1 MIKAC
6 NTYSLNDL
14 PLGTKGRVLA
24 LGMFDGLH
32 MGHLDIIKKA
42 VSVAERDGLTST
54 VQTFRNLF
62 KQDSKTLYTPTERL
76 KLVSQTGADELLV
89 LDFDEVKDMEPE
101 EYLRNILLYRCIAD
115 TLIMGEDY
123 RFGKDAKGDV
133 AMIKAFAKENDIRVI
148 VVKDHLLEGTD
159 KKISTTWLRDA
170 LSEGDADLARD
181 LCGGRDY
188 VYSGRC
194 VQGKQMGRQMGFPTA
209 NIIVPEDKFVVR
221 RGVYVSR
228 VHLGKRT
235 LYGVTNIG
243 RRPTL
248 EDAVNDVVET
258 YIFDFDEDIYGADL
272 EIGLM
277 HFLRPESKMTSKE
290 ELINAVRLWN
300 TLKTT
305 LKPQK
310 RSAESYILLFVVI
323 YQGFTDPY

>member
-1 MIKAC
+1 MIKVC

-14 PLGTKGRVLA
+14 PLGTKGRVIA

-32 MGHLDIIKKA
+32 LGHLDIIRKA

-62 KQDSKTLYTPTERL
+62 KQDSKTLYTAEERL
-76 KLVSQTGADELLV
+76 DLISRTGADELLV

-101 EYLRNILLYRCIAD
+101 DYLNNVILYRCVAD

-123 RFGKDAKGDV
+123 RFGKDARGDV
-133 AMIKAFAKENDIRVI
+133 AMIKEFAKENDIRVI

-159 KKISTTWLRDA
+159 RKISTTWLRDA
-170 LSEGDADLARD
+170 LAEGDADLARE
-181 LCGGRDY
+181 LCGGRNY
-188 VYSGRC
+188 IYSGGC
-194 VQGKQMGRQMGFPTA
+194 VQGKQMGREMGFPTA
-209 NIIVPEDKFVVR
+209 NIIVPSDKFVVR

-228 VHLGKRT
+228 VRLGQRV

-258 YIFDFDEDIYGADL
+258 YIFDFDEDIYGAKL
-272 EIGLM
+272 EVELM

-290 ELINAVRLWN
+290 ELIDAVNLN
-300 TLKTT
+300 KAQALEYIKN
-305 LKPQK
+305 LN
-310 RSAESYILLFVVI
+310 SAVN
-323 YQGFTDPY
+323 

>member
-1 MIKAC
+1 MIKVC

-14 PLGTKGRVLA
+14 PLGTKGRVIA

-32 MGHLDIIKKA
+32 LGHLDIIRKA

-62 KQDSKTLYTPTERL
+62 KQDSKTLYTADERL
-76 KLVSQTGADELLV
+76 DLISRTGADELLV

-101 EYLRNILLYRCIAD
+101 DYLKNVILYRCVAD

-123 RFGKDAKGDV
+123 RFGKDAGGDV
-133 AMIKAFAKENDIRVI
+133 AMIKEFAKENDIRVI

-159 KKISTTWLRDA
+159 RKISTTWLRDA
-170 LSEGDADLARD
+170 LAEGNADLARE
-181 LCGGRDY
+181 LCGGRNY
-188 VYSGRC
+188 IYSGRC
-194 VQGKQMGRQMGFPTA
+194 VQGKQMGREMGFPTA
-209 NIIVPEDKFVVR
+209 NIIVPSDKFVVR

-228 VHLGKRT
+228 VRLGQRI

-258 YIFDFDEDIYGADL
+258 YIFDFDEDIYGAKL
-272 EIGLM
+272 EVELM

-290 ELINAVRLWN
+290 ELIDAVNLN
-300 TLKTT
+300 KAQALEYIKN
-305 LKPQK
+305 LN
-310 RSAESYILLFVVI
+310 SAVN
-323 YQGFTDPY
+323 

>member
-1 MIKAC
+1 MIKVC

-14 PLGTKGRVLA
+14 PLGTKGRVIA

-32 MGHLDIIKKA
+32 MGHLDIIRKA

-62 KQDSKTLYTPTERL
+62 KQDSKTLYTAEERL
-76 KLVSQTGADELLV
+76 DLVSRTGADELLV
-89 LDFDEVKDMEPE
+89 LDFNEVKDMEPE
-101 EYLRNILLYRCIAD
+101 EYLKNVILYRCIAD

-133 AMIKAFAKENDIRVI
+133 TMIKEFAKENDIRVI

-170 LSEGDADLARD
+170 LSEGDADLARA
-181 LCGGRDY
+181 LCGGRNY
-188 VYSGRC
+188 IYTGRC
-194 VQGKQMGRQMGFPTA
+194 VKGKQMGREMGFPTA
-209 NIIVPEDKFVVR
+209 NLIVPEDKFVVR

-228 VHLGKRT
+228 VHLGQRT

-258 YIFDFDEDIYGADL
+258 YIFDFDEDIYGAKL
-272 EIGLM
+272 EVELM
-277 HFLRPESKMTSKE
+277 HFLRPESKMTSME
-290 ELINAVRLWN
+290 ELINAVNLN
-300 TLKTT
+300 KKQALEYVKN
-305 LKPQK
+305 LN
-310 RSAESYILLFVVI
+310 SAVN
-323 YQGFTDPY
+323 

>member
-1 MIKAC
+1 MIKVC

-14 PLGTKGRVLA
+14 PLGTKGRVIA

-32 MGHLDIIKKA
+32 LGHLDIIRKA

-62 KQDSKTLYTPTERL
+62 KQDSKTLYTAEERMDL
-76 KLVSQTGADELLV
+76 ISRTGADELLV

-101 EYLRNILLYRCIAD
+101 DYLKNVILYRCVAD

-123 RFGKDAKGDV
+123 RFGKDARGDV
-133 AMIKAFAKENDIRVI
+133 AMIKEFAKENDIRVI

-159 KKISTTWLRDA
+159 RKISTTWLRDA
-170 LSEGDADLARD
+170 LAEGDADLARE
-181 LCGGRDY
+181 LCGGRNY
-188 VYSGRC
+188 IYSGRC
-194 VQGKQMGRQMGFPTA
+194 VQGKQMGREMGFPTA
-209 NIIVPEDKFVVR
+209 NIIVPSDKFVVR

-228 VHLGKRT
+228 VRLGQRI

-258 YIFDFDEDIYGADL
+258 YIFDFDEDIYGARL
-272 EIGLM
+272 EVELM

-290 ELINAVRLWN
+290 ELIDAVNLN
-300 TLKTT
+300 KAQALEYIKN
-305 LKPQK
+305 LN
-310 RSAESYILLFVVI
+310 SAVN
-323 YQGFTDPY
+323 

>member
-1 MIKAC
+1 MIKVC

-14 PLGTKGRVLA
+14 PLGTKGRVIA

-32 MGHLDIIKKA
+32 LGHLDIIRKA

-62 KQDSKTLYTPTERL
+62 KQDSKTLYTAEERL
-76 KLVSQTGADELLV
+76 DLISRTGADELLV
-89 LDFDEVKDMEPE
+89 LDFDGVKDMEPE
-101 EYLRNILLYRCIAD
+101 DYLKNVILYRCVAD

-123 RFGKDAKGDV
+123 RFGKDARGDV
-133 AMIKAFAKENDIRVI
+133 AMIKEFAKANDIRVI

-159 KKISTTWLRDA
+159 RKISTTWLRDA
-170 LSEGDADLARD
+170 LAEGDADLARD
-181 LCGGRDY
+181 LCGGRNY
-188 VYSGRC
+188 IYSGRC
-194 VQGKQMGRQMGFPTA
+194 VQGKQMGREMGFPTA
-209 NIIVPEDKFVVR
+209 NIIVPSDKFVVR

-228 VHLGKRT
+228 VRLGQRI

-258 YIFDFDEDIYGADL
+258 YIFDFDEDIYGAKL
-272 EIGLM
+272 EVELM

-290 ELINAVRLWN
+290 ELIDAVNLN
-300 TLKTT
+300 KAQALEYIKN
-305 LKPQK
+305 LN
-310 RSAESYILLFVVI
+310 SAVN
-323 YQGFTDPY
+323 

>member
-1 MIKAC
+1 MIKVC

-14 PLGTKGRVLA
+14 PLGTKGRVIA

-32 MGHLDIIKKA
+32 LGHLDIIRKA

-62 KQDSKTLYTPTERL
+62 KQDSKTLYTAEERL
-76 KLVSQTGADELLV
+76 DLISRTGADELLV

-101 EYLRNILLYRCIAD
+101 DYLKNVILYRCVAD

-123 RFGKDAKGDV
+123 RFGKDARGDV
-133 AMIKAFAKENDIRVI
+133 AMIKEFAKENDIRVI

-159 KKISTTWLRDA
+159 RKISTTWLRDA
-170 LSEGDADLARD
+170 LAEGDADLARE
-181 LCGGRDY
+181 LCGGRNY
-188 VYSGRC
+188 IYSGRC
-194 VQGKQMGRQMGFPTA
+194 VQGKQMGRKMGFPTA
-209 NIIVPEDKFVVR
+209 NIIVPSDKFVVR

-228 VHLGKRT
+228 VRLGQRI

-258 YIFDFDEDIYGADL
+258 YIFDFDEDIYGAKL
-272 EIGLM
+272 EVELM

-290 ELINAVRLWN
+290 ELIDAVNLN
-300 TLKTT
+300 KAQALEYIKN
-305 LKPQK
+305 LN
-310 RSAESYILLFVVI
+310 SAVN
-323 YQGFTDPY
+323 

>member
-1 MIKAC
+1 MIKVC

-14 PLGTKGRVLA
+14 PLGTKGRVIA

-32 MGHLDIIKKA
+32 LGHLDIIRKA

-62 KQDSKTLYTPTERL
+62 KQDSKTLYTAEERL
-76 KLVSQTGADELLV
+76 DLISRTGADELLV

-101 EYLRNILLYRCIAD
+101 DYLKNVILYRCIAD

-123 RFGKDAKGDV
+123 RFGKAARGDV
-133 AMIKAFAKENDIRVI
+133 DMIKEFAKANDIRVI

-159 KKISTTWLRDA
+159 RKISTTWLRDA
-170 LSEGDADLARD
+170 LAEGDADLARE
-181 LCGGRDY
+181 LCGGRNY
-188 VYSGRC
+188 IYSGRC
-194 VQGKQMGRQMGFPTA
+194 VQGKQMGREMGFPTA
-209 NIIVPEDKFVVR
+209 NIIVPSDKFVVR

-228 VHLGKRT
+228 VRLGQRI

-258 YIFDFDEDIYGADL
+258 YIFDFDEDIYGAKL
-272 EIGLM
+272 EVELM
-277 HFLRPESKMTSKE
+277 NFLRPESKMTSKE
-290 ELINAVRLWN
+290 ELINAVNLN
-300 TLKTT
+300 KEQALEYIKN
-305 LKPQK
+305 LN
-310 RSAESYILLFVVI
+310 SAVN
-323 YQGFTDPY
+323 

>member
-1 MIKAC
+1 MIKVC

-14 PLGTKGRVLA
+14 PLGTKGRVIA

-32 MGHLDIIKKA
+32 LGHLDIIRKA

-62 KQDSKTLYTPTERL
+62 KQDSKTLYTAEERL
-76 KLVSQTGADELLV
+76 DLISRTGADELLV

-101 EYLRNILLYRCIAD
+101 DYLKNVILYRCVAD

-123 RFGKDAKGDV
+123 RFGKDARGDV
-133 AMIKAFAKENDIRVI
+133 AMIKEFAKGNDIRVI

-159 KKISTTWLRDA
+159 RKISTTWLRDA
-170 LSEGDADLARD
+170 LAEGDADLARD
-181 LCGGRDY
+181 LCGGRNY
-188 VYSGRC
+188 IYSGRC
-194 VQGKQMGRQMGFPTA
+194 VQGKQMGREMGFPTA
-209 NIIVPEDKFVVR
+209 NIIVPEDKYVVR

-228 VHLGKRT
+228 VRLGQRI

-258 YIFDFDEDIYGADL
+258 YIFDFDENIYGAKL
-272 EIGLM
+272 EVELM

-290 ELINAVRLWN
+290 ELIDAVNLN
-300 TLKTT
+300 KAQALEYIKN
-305 LKPQK
+305 LN
-310 RSAESYILLFVVI
+310 SAVN
-323 YQGFTDPY
+323 

>member
-1 MIKAC
+1 MIKVC

-14 PLGTKGRVLA
+14 PLGTKGRVIA

-32 MGHLDIIKKA
+32 LGHLDIIRKA

-62 KQDSKTLYTPTERL
+62 KQDSKTLYTAEERL
-76 KLVSQTGADELLV
+76 DLISRTGADELLV

-101 EYLRNILLYRCIAD
+101 DYLKNVILYRCVAD

-123 RFGKDAKGDV
+123 RFGKDAGGDV
-133 AMIKAFAKENDIRVI
+133 AMIKEFAKENDIRVI

-159 KKISTTWLRDA
+159 RKISTTWLRDA
-170 LSEGDADLARD
+170 LAEGDADLARD
-181 LCGGRDY
+181 LCGGRNY
-188 VYSGRC
+188 IYSGRC
-194 VQGKQMGRQMGFPTA
+194 VKGKQMGREMGFPTA
-209 NIIVPEDKFVVR
+209 NIIVPSDKFVVR

-228 VHLGKRT
+228 VRLGQRI

-258 YIFDFDEDIYGADL
+258 YIFDFDKDIYGAKL
-272 EIGLM
+272 EVELM

-290 ELINAVRLWN
+290 ELIDAVNLN
-300 TLKTT
+300 KAQALEYIKN
-305 LKPQK
+305 LN
-310 RSAESYILLFVVI
+310 SAVN
-323 YQGFTDPY
+323 

>member
-1 MIKAC
+1 MIKVC

-14 PLGTKGRVLA
+14 PLGTKGRVIA

-32 MGHLDIIKKA
+32 LGHLDIIRKA

-62 KQDSKTLYTPTERL
+62 KQDSKTLYTAEERL
-76 KLVSQTGADELLV
+76 DLISRTGADELLV

-101 EYLRNILLYRCIAD
+101 DYLKNVILYRCVAD

-123 RFGKDAKGDV
+123 RFGKDARGDV
-133 AMIKAFAKENDIRVI
+133 AMIKEFAKANDIRVI

-159 KKISTTWLRDA
+159 RKISTTWLRDA
-170 LSEGDADLARD
+170 LAEGDADLARD
-181 LCGGRDY
+181 LCGGRNY
-188 VYSGRC
+188 IYSGRC
-194 VQGKQMGRQMGFPTA
+194 VQGKQMGREMGFPTA
-209 NIIVPEDKFVVR
+209 NIIVPEDKYVVR

-228 VHLGKRT
+228 VRLGQRI

-258 YIFDFDEDIYGADL
+258 YIFDFDENIYGAKL
-272 EIGLM
+272 EVELM

-290 ELINAVRLWN
+290 ELINAVNLN
-300 TLKTT
+300 KAQALEYVKN
-305 LKPQK
+305 LN
-310 RSAESYILLFVVI
+310 SAVN
-323 YQGFTDPY
+323 

>member
-1 MIKAC
+1 MIKVC
-6 NTYSLNDL
+6 NTFSLNDL
-14 PLGTKGRVLA
+14 PLGTKGRVIA

-32 MGHLDIIKKA
+32 LGHLDIIRKA

-62 KQDSKTLYTPTERL
+62 KQDSKTLYTADERL
-76 KLVSQTGADELLV
+76 DLISRTGADELLV

-101 EYLRNILLYRCIAD
+101 DYLKNVILYRCVAD

-123 RFGKDAKGDV
+123 RFGKDAWGDV
-133 AMIKAFAKENDIRVI
+133 AMIKEFAKENDIRVI

-159 KKISTTWLRDA
+159 RKISTTWLRDA
-170 LSEGDADLARD
+170 LAEGNADLARE
-181 LCGGRDY
+181 LCGGRNY
-188 VYSGRC
+188 IYSGRC
-194 VQGKQMGRQMGFPTA
+194 VQGKQMGREMGFPTA
-209 NIIVPEDKFVVR
+209 NIIVPSDKFVVR

-228 VHLGKRT
+228 VRLGQRI

-258 YIFDFDEDIYGADL
+258 YIFDFDEDIYGAKL
-272 EIGLM
+272 EVELM

-290 ELINAVRLWN
+290 ELIDAVNLN
-300 TLKTT
+300 KAQALEYIKN
-305 LKPQK
+305 LN
-310 RSAESYILLFVVI
+310 SAVN
-323 YQGFTDPY
+323 

>member
-1 MIKAC
+1 MIKVC

-14 PLGTKGRVLA
+14 PLGTKGRVIA

-32 MGHLDIIKKA
+32 LGHLDIIRKA

-62 KQDSKTLYTPTERL
+62 KQDSKTLYTAEERL
-76 KLVSQTGADELLV
+76 DLISRTGADELLV

-101 EYLRNILLYRCIAD
+101 DYLKNVILYRCVAD

-123 RFGKDAKGDV
+123 RFGKDARGDV
-133 AMIKAFAKENDIRVI
+133 AMIKEFAKANDIRVI

-159 KKISTTWLRDA
+159 RKISTTWLRDA
-170 LSEGDADLARD
+170 LAEGDADLARD
-181 LCGGRDY
+181 LCGGRNY
-188 VYSGRC
+188 IYSGRC
-194 VQGKQMGRQMGFPTA
+194 VQGKQMGREMGFPTA
-209 NIIVPEDKFVVR
+209 NIIVPSDKFVVR

-228 VHLGKRT
+228 VRLGQRI

-258 YIFDFDEDIYGADL
+258 YIFDFDEDIYGAKL
-272 EIGLM
+272 EVELM

-290 ELINAVRLWN
+290 ELIDAVNLN
-300 TLKTT
+300 KAQALEYVKN
-305 LKPQK
+305 LN
-310 RSAESYILLFVVI
+310 SAVN
-323 YQGFTDPY
+323 

>member
-1 MIKAC
+1 MIKVC

-14 PLGTKGRVLA
+14 PLGTKGRVIA

-32 MGHLDIIKKA
+32 MGHLDIIRKA

-62 KQDSKTLYTPTERL
+62 KQDSKTLYTAEERL
-76 KLVSQTGADELLV
+76 DLVSRTGADELLV
-89 LDFDEVKDMEPE
+89 LDFNEVKDMEPE
-101 EYLRNILLYRCIAD
+101 EYLKNVILYRCIAD

-133 AMIKAFAKENDIRVI
+133 TMIKEFAKENDIRVI

-170 LSEGDADLARD
+170 LSEGDADLARA
-181 LCGGRDY
+181 LCGGRNY
-188 VYSGRC
+188 IYTGRC
-194 VQGKQMGRQMGFPTA
+194 VKGKQMGREMGFPTA
-209 NIIVPEDKFVVR
+209 NLIVPEDKFVVR

-228 VHLGKRT
+228 VRLGQRT

-258 YIFDFDEDIYGADL
+258 YIFDFDEDIYGAKL
-272 EIGLM
+272 EVELM
-277 HFLRPESKMTSKE
+277 HFLRPDSKMMSRE
-290 ELINAVRLWN
+290 ELIKAVNHNKAQALEYVKN
-300 TLKTT
+300 LN
-305 LKPQK
+305 
-310 RSAESYILLFVVI
+310 SAVN
-323 YQGFTDPY
+323 

>member
-1 MIKAC
+1 MIKVC

-14 PLGTKGRVLA
+14 PLGTKGRVIA

-32 MGHLDIIKKA
+32 LGHLDIIRKA

-62 KQDSKTLYTPTERL
+62 KQDSKTLYTAEERL
-76 KLVSQTGADELLV
+76 DLISRTGADELLV

-101 EYLRNILLYRCIAD
+101 DYLKNVILYRCVAD

-123 RFGKDAKGDV
+123 RFGKDARGDV
-133 AMIKAFAKENDIRVI
+133 AMVKEFAKENDIRVI
-148 VVKDHLLEGTD
+148 VVKDHLLEGTER
-159 KKISTTWLRDA
+159 KISTTWLRDA
-170 LSEGDADLARD
+170 LAEGDADLARD
-181 LCGGRDY
+181 LCGGRNY
-188 VYSGRC
+188 IYSGRC
-194 VQGKQMGRQMGFPTA
+194 VQGKQMGREMGFPTA
-209 NIIVPEDKFVVR
+209 NIIVPSDKFVVR

-228 VHLGKRT
+228 VRLGQRI

-258 YIFDFDEDIYGADL
+258 YIFDFDEDIYGAKL
-272 EIGLM
+272 EVELM

-290 ELINAVRLWN
+290 ELIDAVNLN
-300 TLKTT
+300 KAQALEYIKN
-305 LKPQK
+305 LN
-310 RSAESYILLFVVI
+310 SAVN
-323 YQGFTDPY
+323 

>member
-1 MIKAC
+1 MIKVC

-14 PLGTKGRVLA
+14 PLGTKGRVIA

-32 MGHLDIIKKA
+32 SGHMDIIRKA

-54 VQTFRNLF
+54 VQTFKNLF
-62 KQDSKTLYTPTERL
+62 KQDSKTLYTSEERL
-76 KLVSQTGADELLV
+76 NLVNRTGADELLV

-101 EYLRNILLYRCIAD
+101 DYLQNVLLYHCIAD

-133 AMIKAFAKENDIRVI
+133 AMIKEFSKENGIRVI

-159 KKISTTWLRDA
+159 RKISTTWLRDA
-170 LSEGDADLARD
+170 LAEGNVDLARS
-181 LCGGRDY
+181 LCGGRNY

-194 VQGKQMGRQMGFPTA
+194 VKGKQLGRSMGFPTA
-209 NIIVPEDKFVVR
+209 NIIVPEEKFVVR

-228 VHLGKRT
+228 VRLGQRI

-258 YIFDFDEDIYGADL
+258 FIFDFDEDIYGANL
-272 EIGLM
+272 EIELM

-290 ELINAVRLWN
+290 ELINAVNLN
-300 TLKTT
+300 KEQALEYIKN
-305 LKPQK
+305 LN
-310 RSAESYILLFVVI
+310 SAVN
-323 YQGFTDPY
+323 

>member
-1 MIKAC
+1 MIKVC

-14 PLGTKGRVLA
+14 PLGTKGRVIA

-32 MGHLDIIKKA
+32 LGHLDIIRKA

-62 KQDSKTLYTPTERL
+62 KQDSKTLYTAEERL
-76 KLVSQTGADELLV
+76 DLISRTGADELLV

-101 EYLRNILLYRCIAD
+101 DYLNNVILYRCVAD

-123 RFGKDAKGDV
+123 RFGKDARGDV
-133 AMIKAFAKENDIRVI
+133 AMIKEFAKENDIRVI

-159 KKISTTWLRDA
+159 RKISTTWLRDA
-170 LSEGDADLARD
+170 LAEGDADLARE
-181 LCGGRDY
+181 LCGGRNY
-188 VYSGRC
+188 IYSGRC
-194 VQGKQMGRQMGFPTA
+194 VQGKQMGREMGFPTA
-209 NIIVPEDKFVVR
+209 NIIVPSDKFVVR

-228 VHLGKRT
+228 VRLGQRI

-258 YIFDFDEDIYGADL
+258 YIFDFDEDIYGAQISV
-272 EIGLM
+272 ELM
-277 HFLRPESKMTSKE
+277 HFLRAETQYPSKE
-290 ELINAVRLWN
+290 ELIGAVNRNKEQAL
-300 TLKTT
+300 
-305 LKPQK
+305 
-310 RSAESYILLFVVI
+310 EYIKNLI
-323 YQGFTDPY
+323 

>member
-1 MIKAC
+1 MIKVC
-6 NTYSLNDL
+6 NTYSLNEL
-14 PLGTKGRVLA
+14 PLGTKGRVIA

-32 MGHLDIIKKA
+32 LGHLDIIRKA

-62 KQDSKTLYTPTERL
+62 KQDSKTLYTAEERL
-76 KLVSQTGADELLV
+76 DLISRTGADELLI

-101 EYLRNILLYRCIAD
+101 DYLKNVILYRCVAD

-133 AMIKAFAKENDIRVI
+133 AMIKEFAKENDIRVI

-159 KKISTTWLRDA
+159 RKISTTWLRDA
-170 LSEGDADLARD
+170 LAEGDADLARE
-181 LCGGRDY
+181 LCGGRNY
-188 VYSGRC
+188 IYSGRC
-194 VQGKQMGRQMGFPTA
+194 VKGKQMGREMGFPTA
-209 NIIVPEDKFVVR
+209 NIIVPSDKFVVR

-228 VHLGKRT
+228 VRLGQRI

-258 YIFDFDEDIYGADL
+258 YIFDFDEDIYGAKL
-272 EIGLM
+272 EVELM

-290 ELINAVRLWN
+290 ELIDAVNLN
-300 TLKTT
+300 KAQALEYIKN
-305 LKPQK
+305 LN
-310 RSAESYILLFVVI
+310 SAVN
-323 YQGFTDPY
+323 

>member
-1 MIKAC
+1 MIKVC

-14 PLGTKGRVLA
+14 PLGTKGRVIA

-32 MGHLDIIKKA
+32 LGHLDIIRKA

-62 KQDSKTLYTPTERL
+62 KQDSKTLYTAEERL
-76 KLVSQTGADELLV
+76 DLISRTGADELLV

-101 EYLRNILLYRCIAD
+101 DYLKNVILYRCVAD

-123 RFGKDAKGDV
+123 RFGKDAGGDV
-133 AMIKAFAKENDIRVI
+133 AMIKEFAKENDIRVI

-159 KKISTTWLRDA
+159 RKISTTWLRDA
-170 LSEGDADLARD
+170 LAEGDADLARE
-181 LCGGRDY
+181 LCGGRNY
-188 VYSGRC
+188 IYSGRC
-194 VQGKQMGRQMGFPTA
+194 VQGKQMGREMGFPTA
-209 NIIVPEDKFVVR
+209 NIIVPSDKFVVR

-228 VHLGKRT
+228 VRLGQRI

-258 YIFDFDEDIYGADL
+258 YIFDFDEDIYGAKL
-272 EIGLM
+272 EVELM

-290 ELINAVRLWN
+290 ELIDAVNLN
-300 TLKTT
+300 KAQAMEYIKNLN
-305 LKPQK
+305 
-310 RSAESYILLFVVI
+310 SAVN
-323 YQGFTDPY
+323 

>member
-1 MIKAC
+1 MIKVC
-6 NTYSLNDL
+6 NTYGLNDL

-32 MGHLDIIKKA
+32 QGHMDIIKKA
-42 VSVAERDGLTST
+42 VVTAERDGLTST
-54 VQTFRNLF
+54 VQTFKNLF
-62 KQDSKTLYTPTERL
+62 KQDSKTLYTSEERL
-76 KLVSQTGADELLV
+76 RLISQTGADELLV
-89 LDFDEVKDMEPE
+89 LDFDEVRDMEPE
-101 EYLRNILLYRCIAD
+101 DYLRNILLYRCVAD

-133 AMIKAFAKENDIRVI
+133 SMIRDFAKENDVRVI

-170 LSEGDADLARD
+170 LSEGNADLARD
-181 LCGGRDY
+181 LCGGRNY
-188 VYSGRC
+188 TYSGRC
-194 VQGKQMGRQMGFPTA
+194 VQGKQLGRTMGFPTA

-228 VHLGKRT
+228 IRLGQRI

-258 YIFDFDEDIYGADL
+258 YIFDFDEDIYGAQL
-272 EIGLM
+272 EVELL

-290 ELINAVRLWN
+290 ELIKAVNLN
-300 TLKTT
+300 KAQALEHLKN
-305 LKPQK
+305 LN
-310 RSAESYILLFVVI
+310 
-323 YQGFTDPY
+323 